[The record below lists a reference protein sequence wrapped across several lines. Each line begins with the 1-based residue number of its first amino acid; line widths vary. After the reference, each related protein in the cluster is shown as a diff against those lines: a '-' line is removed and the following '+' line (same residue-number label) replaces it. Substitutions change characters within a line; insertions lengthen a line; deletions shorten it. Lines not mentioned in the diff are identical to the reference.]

1 MQIIRETISSCFA
14 SDLEN
19 DVTFTANCQL
29 VHKPLPRLLGVLGP
43 QQTQTMFW
51 NQQIR
56 PWLLYQLLGAPSWGG
71 KLIQCALL
79 GLLWDSITLDQ
90 LFLEDLSKHLATT
103 CT

>member
-56 PWLLYQLLGAPSWGG
+56 PWLLYQLLGAQSWGG
-71 KLIQCALL
+71 TDSVRFIGIVVGFHHL
-79 GLLWDSITLDQ
+79 GPVVFGRS
-90 LFLEDLSKHLATT
+90 
-103 CT
+103 